1 MKPLTNRRDD
11 ATRRLVRRLLKRA
24 GLTETEPPGPS
35 AWATF
40 LESTAALLEDLGQD
54 RYLLEQSL
62 ETSSQEMLSLYEDLR
77 ASTERLTIEHDELRS
92 TSSMLAATLESTA
105 DGILVVD
112 LAGRITSSNG
122 RFAAM
127 WGLGLPE
134 RILQARDINERLSF
148 VMEQLCDPEAFIAKV
163 QELHETP
170 DAVSHDTLDF
180 TDGRVFE
187 RDSLPQR
194 IDGAIVGRVWN
205 FRDIT
210 EQHRLQRELQH
221 LAFHDSLTGL
231 ANRTLFDDHVTQA
244 LRRQARTGG
253 LVAVAVIDLDGF
265 KHIND
270 SFGHQTGDKLLV
282 AIADRFCSTLREV
295 DTIARLGGDEFAMLV
310 DYLDSPE
317 QAGRIGV
324 RILDS
329 LSQTLRFADREVTIG
344 ASVGIALGT
353 GTRTGLDDLLGHAD
367 AAMYR
372 AKNDGKGCYRIFEPA
387 MHTAVV
393 DRLNLEQAL
402 RKATFSRVLSV
413 YYQPIVAARTGR
425 VVSFEA
431 LARWDDTERGFVPPS
446 VFVPLAEEAGLI
458 LDIGRSVLLDACRQ
472 AMIWHATFPQL
483 QPGIAVNVSGRQ
495 LLDPGFVNIVKKTLA
510 RTGLDPHSLTL
521 EITES
526 ILAADTSRVIAMLD
540 ELRRVGVRI
549 AIDDFGTGYSSF
561 ATLSELPVDTLKIDK
576 RFIDKI
582 LDDTRGRGL
591 IEAIVRIAQTLELDT
606 IAEGVERSEQQQS
619 LVELGC
625 EHLQGYLFARPMPA
639 DDTRA
644 YLERFTNHRR
654 QPESVSSAL
663 TH

>member
-1 MKPLTNRRDD
+1 MTPLNNRRDD
-11 ATRRLVRRLLKRA
+11 AHRRLVGRLLKRA
-24 GLTETEPPGPS
+24 GLTQTEPPGAS
-35 AWATF
+35 AWAAF
-40 LESTAALLEDLGQD
+40 LDGTAALLEDLGQD

-62 ETSSQEMLSLYEDLR
+62 ETSSQEMLSLYKDLR
-77 ASTERLTIEHDELRS
+77 ASTERLTIEHEELRS
-92 TSSMLAATLESTA
+92 TSSLLAATLESTA

-112 LAGRITSSNG
+112 LAGRITSFNG

-127 WGLGLPE
+127 WGLPE
-134 RILQARDINERLSF
+134 RILQSRDDHEALSF
-148 VMEQLCDPEAFIAKV
+148 VLEQLLAPEAFIAKV
-163 QELHETP
+163 QELYETP

-180 TDGRVFE
+180 KDGRVFE

-194 IDGAIVGRVWN
+194 IDGEFVGRVWN

-210 EQHRLQRELQH
+210 EQHRLEKELQH

-253 LVAVAVIDLDGF
+253 FVAVAVIDLDGF

-270 SFGHQTGDKLLV
+270 SLGHQTGDRLLV

-295 DTIARLGGDEFAMLV
+295 DTIARLGGDEFAMLI
-310 DYLDSPE
+310 DRLDSPE
-317 QAGRIGV
+317 QAGRIGE

-329 LSQTLRFADREVTIG
+329 LSQTLRFADREITIS
-344 ASVGIALGT
+344 ASVGIALGA
-353 GTRTGLDDLLGHAD
+353 GAPTGLNDLLGDAD

-372 AKNDGKGCYRIFEPA
+372 AKSDGKSRYRIFEPA
-387 MHTAVV
+387 MHAAVV
-393 DRLNLEQAL
+393 ERLNLEQAL
-402 RKATFSRVLSV
+402 RKATASRVLSV
-413 YYQPIVAARTGR
+413 YYQPVVAARTGR

-431 LARWDDTERGFVPPS
+431 LARWDDSERGFVPPG

-495 LLDPGFVNIVKKTLA
+495 LLDPAFVTVVKATLA

-526 ILAADTSRVIAMLD
+526 ILASDTGRVIAMLD
-540 ELRRVGVRI
+540 ELRRVGIRV
-549 AIDDFGTGYSSF
+549 AIDDFRTGYSSF

-582 LDDTRGRGL
+582 HDDKHGRGL
-591 IEAIVRIAQTLELDT
+591 VEAIVRIAQTLELDT
-606 IAEGVERSEQQQS
+606 IAEGVERQEQQQS
-619 LVELGC
+619 LIELGC

-644 YLERFTNHRR
+644 YLERFTNPQR
-654 QPESVSSAL
+654 QPESVTSSL